1 MVLKKAF
8 SSRYTQILQNA
19 SSTDT
24 RSSRHA
30 TSAPVD
36 LDLIRG
42 KDDPTTFFS
51 DGQRKIDFV
60 LVYEE
65 KKARDTP
72 VGQSRALAF
81 HLNSHLG
88 PSTNDI
94 LDLEYMQSPHSV
106 LQCGVQ
112 TSFMEGSK

>member
-1 MVLKKAF
+1 M
-8 SSRYTQILQNA
+8 
-19 SSTDT
+19 
-24 RSSRHA
+24 
-30 TSAPVD
+30 D

-72 VGQSRALAF
+72 VGQSRSCFPLKF
-81 HLNSHLG
+81 PLG
-88 PSTNDI
+88 AI
-94 LDLEYMQSPHSV
+94 H
-106 LQCGVQ
+106 
-112 TSFMEGSK
+112 K